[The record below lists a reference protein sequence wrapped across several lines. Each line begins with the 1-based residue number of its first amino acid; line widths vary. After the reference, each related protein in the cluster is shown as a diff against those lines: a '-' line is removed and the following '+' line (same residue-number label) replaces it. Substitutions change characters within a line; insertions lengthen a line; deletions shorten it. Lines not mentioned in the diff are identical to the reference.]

1 MLETL
6 TITNY
11 VIIDNSEI
19 HFAPG
24 LNMITGE
31 TGAGKSVL
39 LGAIG
44 LILGRRADTQ
54 VLFDPAQKAIVE
66 AIFQD
71 TENRVG
77 AMLKAFDLEE
87 GDEVVLRREI
97 APNGRSRAFI
107 NDTPVTLDTMTEIGA
122 ALMDVH
128 QQFET
133 LEIQQA
139 REQYA
144 VLDAYSGIQSERLQ
158 YQKDFNQYQ
167 QLTGQLSTLIGQQTA
182 AIKEKDYLSF
192 QLNEFENLKLDPG
205 GIAAMEEEYQLQ
217 SGAEEIKMSLS
228 AIGETLTGD
237 RGLTEQLRAHV
248 RALTKHAQGNSAI
261 SGFVTRLQ
269 SLMDEYHDLS
279 KEMIVFSEKIDPDP
293 RRKLQLEEQINAIN
307 KLMLKHGARDEA
319 SLMQKRQEILEQLER
334 WKNLDTEIAACEKA
348 LNTLRTSL
356 EKQAK
361 VISASRNRHAPKL
374 GQVVTKGLQELSMK
388 HATLQI
394 IVTDS
399 DEMHT
404 LGKDNVEFLFAPN
417 LGSEPKPVKKVA
429 SGGELSRL
437 NLCLKS
443 AVTDKM
449 QLPTLV
455 FDEID
460 AGVSGEVALRMGQKL
475 KTLSGDHQVIMITH
489 SPQIAAQAGH
499 HLQVTKSD
507 VRGKSIARIL
517 SLEPEERITE
527 IAKML
532 SGDPPTPA
540 AMMNARTLIKT

>member
-19 HFAPG
+19 QFAPG

-54 VLFDPAQKAIVE
+54 VLFDPASKAIIE
-66 AIFQD
+66 AVFRD

-77 AMLKAFDLEE
+77 ALLKTYDLEE
-87 GDEVVLRREI
+87 GNDVVLRREVS
-97 APNGRSRAFI
+97 PNGRSRAFV

-139 REQYA
+139 QEQYA
-144 VLDAYSGIQSERLQ
+144 VLDAYSGIQSDRLQ
-158 YQKDFNQYQ
+158 YQKDFNRYQ
-167 QLTGQLSTLIGQQTA
+167 QLGAQLSTLTVKQSA

-205 GIAAMEEEYQLQ
+205 GITSMEEEYQLQ
-217 SGAEEIKMSLS
+217 SGAEEIKALLS
-228 AIGETLTGD
+228 SISETLTGD
-237 RGLTEQLRAHV
+237 RGFADQMRTHI
-248 RALTKHAQGNSAI
+248 RALTKHAQGNTSI
-261 SGFVTRLQ
+261 SGFVMKLQ

-279 KEMIVFSEKIDPDP
+279 KEMNAFEEKLDPDP
-293 RRKLQLEEQINAIN
+293 RRKLQLEEQLNAIN
-307 KLMLKHGARDEA
+307 KLMLKHGARDEQT
-319 SLMQKRQEILEQLER
+319 LMQRRQDILDQLER
-334 WKNLDTEIAACEKA
+334 WKNLDTEISACDKA
-348 LNTLRTSL
+348 LSALKQSL

-361 VISASRNRHAPKL
+361 AISASRNRHSPKL
-374 GQVVTKGLQELSMK
+374 GQLVTKGLQELSMK

-394 IVTDS
+394 VVSDS
-399 DEMHT
+399 GDLHI
-404 LGKDNVEFLFAPN
+404 LGKDDVEFLFAPN

-443 AVTDKM
+443 AVSDKM

-475 KTLSGDHQVIMITH
+475 KTLSGNHQVIMITH

-507 VRGKSIARIL
+507 VRGKSIARIR
-517 SLEPEERITE
+517 SLDPEERITE

-532 SGDPPTPA
+532 SGDPPTDA